1 MCIFVYVSVVSWQA
15 AWGKERPDG
24 YYANE
29 ASCLLHW
36 QTPRNSLL
44 VLLEVRKYFIPV
56 SLIATFSPSSSLFPQ
71 RRYFYTL
78 HLYIH
83 PSLHIL
89 PPFPRVCLT
98 IHLHCYSNECT
109 NRESF
114 LKHLLTSG
122 VRSKLFWRLWIHSSL
137 KKQTNSFPWIG
148 LMLIQI
154 FYYCS
159 H

>member
-1 MCIFVYVSVVSWQA
+1 MNSDTRLIRYRHFHRILAAYINVQAGPDIVKDGVVRVCIVVYVSVASRQA

-36 QTPRNSLL
+36 QTPHNSLL

-56 SLIATFSPSSSLFPQ
+56 FP
-71 RRYFYTL
+71 RR
-78 HLYIH
+78 
-83 PSLHIL
+83 HIL
-89 PPFPRVCLT
+89 SPLLYFLREGISTYRHFIHTLPFCILPLFPRVCPT

-114 LKHLLTSG
+114 LKHLLTST
-122 VRSKLFWRLWIHSSL
+122 V
-137 KKQTNSFPWIG
+137 
-148 LMLIQI
+148 
-154 FYYCS
+154 
-159 H
+159 